1 MSQVTDNPFKNSDTN
16 KRYYTY
22 DYYLRHTFL
31 QKCAKITLDAG
42 FTCPNI
48 DGSRGVGGCIY
59 CSGGSRSSGCNELL
73 PISKQYADQ
82 KQKMRAK
89 WDVAKFIPYLQTYTN
104 SYTSPDNFKKILN
117 EISGFDGAVMIDIA
131 TRADCLEDEKIE
143 ILRNVSEII
152 PVTVELGLQSS
163 NDETAKRI
171 NRCHTYKEFTD
182 CFARLRKIAPKVK
195 IAVHIIDG
203 LPGES
208 RGDMIKTVL
217 DVNALHPD
225 IIKIHLLHVIKDTP
239 LAKMYERG
247 LYSPL
252 EKDEYVNI
260 VCDQLELLSPDTVVE
275 RVTGDGLKESLLAPL
290 WSLKKTSVINDID
303 KELYR
308 RGSYQ
313 GKKQII

>member
-22 DYYLRHTFL
+22 DYYLRRTFG

-59 CSGGSRSSGCNELL
+59 CSGGSRSAGCNELL
-73 PISKQYADQ
+73 PLFTQYTEQIQ
-82 KQKMRAK
+82 KIRSK
-89 WDVAKFIPYLQTYTN
+89 WDVTKFIPYLQAYTN
-104 SYTSPDNFKKILN
+104 SYTSPDNFKRILN
-117 EISGFDGAVMIDIA
+117 EIREFDGAVMIDIA

-143 ILRNVSEII
+143 ILRDVSEKI

-171 NRCHTYKEFTD
+171 NRCHTYDEFTD
-182 CFARLRKIAPKVK
+182 CFARLRNIAPCVK

-203 LPGES
+203 LPEEGRE
-208 RGDMIKTVL
+208 DMLKTAL
-217 DVNALHPD
+217 DIRALNPD

-239 LAKMYERG
+239 LARMYEKG
-247 LYSPL
+247 IYTPL

-260 VCDQLELLSPDTVVE
+260 VCDQLELLCPDTVVE
-275 RVTGDGLKESLLAPL
+275 RVTGDGIKDSLLAPL

-313 GKKQII
+313 GKKYNF